1 MNPYG
6 DPAYPGYN
14 QQPYASTSAA
24 PALHF
29 TDPAPTYHHQP
40 APPPPSYPHDA
51 GDSAGLQQQQRPLH
65 PAYNAQ
71 PYGSRHGTP
80 GPVQPL
86 NPLKGD
92 WTTRIEVPLPTHSAD
107 SPLPPGGTIILPSGN
122 AIPKQLAGGGT
133 ELVKVTGKSCA
144 NCRTR
149 KVKCDRRY
157 PECSRCLKR
166 KETCDYGDD
175 VSIALRPT
183 WVIPDDDGLPS
194 SSQLR
199 NPFVASSGLNVRP
212 AYQSALPYPMRP
224 SALHNPAAAM
234 RTLSDMQHHQ
244 ALDRVHNYQ
253 QQHSRTVSSI
263 GSATVDGPPDERRQ
277 EEEDEANQSMT
288 RLWENF
294 LTASNLGQSSSDWRL
309 ALPTLATSLTLHLI
323 DASMHSCCF
332 HLPAFHVFSP
342 EIDYFKAN
350 VDQLDIASQVIVAIL
365 TSLGARASPHSALLG
380 IAGPDVENGE
390 GSPDIVLSA
399 GVRRENAW
407 RAIVKRATDLCSS
420 MDILQVPSARNAQTL
435 VAFVQM
441 LMLAEAKP
449 RTARFF
455 LRTAMGIFRDMQHSD
470 LPPEEVRSIKT
481 SVGPTLFE
489 CDCRISAYLGM
500 PLLISDDDLYE
511 YFDGTGVH
519 VPDLAAE
526 DLGPELDDILDPTYG
541 PINREKLDRALGL
554 TGYFVCS
561 VQRSYASIASSRRS
575 ISQFRTTVP
584 ALWAA
589 IDRTHA
595 AVQRLHRRLVRLD
608 YVPEGCDQN
617 HSVDYDLLIS
627 VRMDERLLDVVHLT
641 HVWLGQ
647 LRKTDLSFQDRT
659 ALDEILATSERRVRK
674 CLKLLAFY
682 SKVFYDSLDKH
693 VVYHLFTQLEA
704 LPNWVAM
711 AAQRQGELTEFGP
724 LPIECVLTETELDWF
739 TRALE
744 LACFFTPLAAE
755 RLRELNA
762 ARQARAVQPQL
773 PPLGYTAYNPRPD
786 ALPLPTAP
794 GQSSFPLPSQ
804 NLAAQPPPPQMLELP
819 IVSVAAS
826 LSSAMAG
833 DQYSLDQ
840 SAAGSA
846 WGVDTYQPTLSGT
859 GSSDVTGSSD
869 RNSLSP
875 PNQGSLGTATL
886 SSMTAGGDASY
897 PLVANGTPVLGT
909 VESVSQQ
916 QQQSPQ
922 QGQQQQQPSM
932 TIPWPDVGYSFA
944 LPQQQQSGLET
955 VSPENTLGNASQSAL
970 AESENSQPWS
980 AAAASSSSL
989 PPPVVG
995 QDAWTSF
1002 NTNGWS

>member
-1 MNPYG
+1 MYPYG
-6 DPAYPGYN
+6 DPTYPGYA
-14 QQPYASTSAA
+14 QPYASTSTA
-24 PALHF
+24 PPPR
-29 TDPAPTYHHQP
+29 DEQPYHHQQQQP
-40 APPPPSYPHDA
+40 APPLYGTSSGTTSTTPLPAPA
-51 GDSAGLQQQQRPLH
+51 GSAGLPPLY
-65 PAYNAQ
+65 AVYSQ
-71 PYGSRHGTP
+71 PYAPTP
-80 GPVQPL
+80 TPPPAAVHPL

-92 WTTRIEVPLPTHSAD
+92 WTTQINLPLPTSQ
-107 SPLPPGGTIILPSGN
+107 LPPGGTIILPSGN
-122 AIPKQLAGGGT
+122 AIPKQLAAGT
-133 ELVKVTGKSCA
+133 ELVKVTAKSCA

-166 KETCDYGDD
+166 KEACEYGED

-183 WVIPDDDGLPS
+183 WVIPDDENLPTA
-194 SSQLR
+194 SQLR
-199 NPFVASSGLNVRP
+199 NPFIASSGVSVRP

-244 ALDRVHNYQ
+244 ALERINSY
-253 QQHSRTVSSI
+253 QQHSRTVT
-263 GSATVDGPPDERRQ
+263 GSTEGQQQDEGRQ
-277 EEEDEANQSMT
+277 DEEANQSMT

-294 LTASNLGQSSSDWRL
+294 LNASNLGQSSSDWRL

-342 EIDYFKAN
+342 EVNYFKAN
-350 VDQLDIASQVIVAIL
+350 IDQLDIASQVIVGIL

-390 GSPDIVLSA
+390 GSPEIVLSA

-420 MDILQVPSARNAQTL
+420 MEILQVPSARNAQTL

-449 RTARFF
+449 KTARFF

-470 LPPEEVRSIKT
+470 LPLEEVRDIKA

-500 PLLISDDDLYE
+500 PPLISDDDLYE

-519 VPDLAAE
+519 VPDLALE

-541 PINREKLDRALGL
+541 PVDRAKLDRALGL

-561 VQRSYASIASSRRS
+561 IQRAYASIASSRRPS
-575 ISQFRTTVP
+575 PRFHTAVP
-584 ALWAA
+584 ALWSA

-595 AVQRLHRRLVRLD
+595 AVQRLHRRLVQLD
-608 YVPEGCDQN
+608 YVPEGCDKG

-641 HVWLGQ
+641 HVWLTH
-647 LRKTDLSFQDRT
+647 LRKLESFVQDRT
-659 ALDEILATSERRVRK
+659 VLDDLVATSERRVRK

-693 VVYHLFTQLEA
+693 VVYHLFTQLEV
-704 LPNWVAM
+704 LPNWVEL
-711 AAQRQGELTEFGP
+711 AAQRQGESTEFGP
-724 LPIECVLTETELDWF
+724 LPVECVLTETELDWF

-762 ARQARAVQPQL
+762 ARRARSLQQQAVPAAAAGYPAFQTGPSSSLTL
-773 PPLGYTAYNPRPD
+773 PPPPTPSTFS
-786 ALPLPTAP
+786 LPLPLDAGAP
-794 GQSSFPLPSQ
+794 GPSSPST
-804 NLAAQPPPPQMLELP
+804 LELP
-819 IVSVAAS
+819 VVSVATS
-826 LSSAMAG
+826 LSNGLAH

-840 SAAGSA
+840 SVSATAPASWGGVATYQSALSGPGSA
-846 WGVDTYQPTLSGT
+846 EF
-859 GSSDVTGSSD
+859 TGSSD

-875 PNQGSLGTATL
+875 PEQQASFGTTT
-886 SSMTAGGDASY
+886 SSGVHSGGETSFAL
-897 PLVANGTPVLGT
+897 PANGPPALGPVD
-909 VESVSQQ
+909 SVQ
-916 QQQSPQ
+916 
-922 QGQQQQQPSM
+922 QQQQQPSM
-932 TIPWPDVGYSFA
+932 TIPWQDVSYGFSA
-944 LPQQQQSGLET
+944 PPPPLNSISPEHTLNVPPASVDTAPQQLANGQSWPDPST
-955 VSPENTLGNASQSAL
+955 I
-970 AESENSQPWS
+970 
-980 AAAASSSSL
+980 
-989 PPPVVG
+989 PPPVGG
-995 QDAWTSF
+995 QAPWTPY
-1002 NTNGWS
+1002 NGNGWS